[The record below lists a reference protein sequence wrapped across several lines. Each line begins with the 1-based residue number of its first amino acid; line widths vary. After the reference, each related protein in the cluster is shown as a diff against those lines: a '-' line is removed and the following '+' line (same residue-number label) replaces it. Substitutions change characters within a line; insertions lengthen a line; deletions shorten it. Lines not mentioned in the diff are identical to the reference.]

1 MTILTS
7 TPEIA
12 AAAGRFPW
20 ALRARVSVLVL
31 STMLAGCTVG
41 PSFKRPIVEAPPG
54 WSSWQGGDVS
64 LRDAEMRGN
73 QAPVSER
80 WYETFEDA
88 TLNALQIRARTANPD
103 LRTAA
108 LHFAQ
113 SRAQRQTAAA
123 QRGPQVNAEAGA
135 SRQRESERGAIT
147 RLLGAIAP
155 ANSGPLVQVLS
166 DPYNLYQAGFDA
178 SWELDLWGRVRR
190 SVEAADADL
199 AASSAALD
207 GVRIGIAAEVARN
220 YFELRAVQEQLRL
233 ARADLA
239 AAEEYLELVQA
250 RADGGV
256 ASDLDATRQRA
267 LLAELAAR
275 LPQLLDQEARS
286 INLLSLLLGERPG
299 ALHAELNSGAD
310 TSVRRL
316 LPDLALGLPSE
327 LARRRPDIRLAE
339 AKLHSATA
347 AIGIAVADLYPRIT
361 LGGKFGLESI
371 SSRDLVEWGSRRWTI
386 GPSLEIPI
394 FDMGRR
400 RSVVTL
406 RKLQE
411 QEAAVA
417 YQRTVLQA
425 WHEIDT
431 ALSAYAAERQRNAQL
446 AKREKESRDAYE
458 LAHVRSQNGLTS
470 SLDELDARRA
480 VLSAQRDYAG
490 SNVQMAIG
498 LVAIYKA
505 LGGGALDERSAS
517 QLPP

>member
-1 MTILTS
+1 MAILTS

-12 AAAGRFPW
+12 AASGRFPW
-20 ALRARVSVLVL
+20 ALPARVSVLVL

-41 PSFKRPIVEAPPG
+41 PAFRRPIAEAPPG
-54 WSSWQGGDVS
+54 WTSWQGGDAS
-64 LRDAEMRGN
+64 LRDAAMRGN
-73 QAPVSER
+73 QAPVPER
-80 WYETFEDA
+80 WYETFDDA
-88 TLNALQIRARTANPD
+88 TLNALQSRAKTASPD
-103 LRTAA
+103 LWTAA

-123 QRGPQVNAEAGA
+123 QRGPQVNADAGA
-135 SRQRESERGAIT
+135 SRQRESERGASA
-147 RLLGAIAP
+147 RLISAIAP
-155 ANSGPLVQVLS
+155 ANSGQLVQLLG
-166 DPYNLYQAGFDA
+166 DPYNLYHAGFDA

-190 SVEAADADL
+190 SVEAADADV
-199 AASSAALD
+199 AASGAALD

-220 YFELRAVQEQLRL
+220 YFELRAIQEQLRL
-233 ARADLA
+233 ARIDLA
-239 AAEEYLELVQA
+239 TAEEYLELVQA

-275 LPQLLDQEARS
+275 LPQLLEQEARS
-286 INLLSLLLGERPG
+286 INLLSMLLGEPPG
-299 ALHAELNSGAD
+299 ALHTELNSEAG
-310 TSVRRL
+310 TSVTHL

-327 LARRRPDIRLAE
+327 LARRRPDIRQAE

-347 AIGIAVADLYPRIT
+347 AIGIAVADLYPRVT
-361 LGGKFGLESI
+361 LGAKFDLEST
-371 SSRDLVEWGSRRWTI
+371 SSRNLVEWSSRHWTI
-386 GPSLEIPI
+386 GPSLEIPL
-394 FDMGRR
+394 FDTGRR

-431 ALSAYAAERQRNAQL
+431 ALSAYAAERQRSKQL
-446 AKREKESRDAYE
+446 AKREKESRDAFG
-458 LAHVRSQNGLTS
+458 LARSSYQNGSTS
-470 SLDELDARRA
+470 FLYELDARRSMLA
-480 VLSAQRDYAG
+480 AQRDLAD
-490 SNVQMAIG
+490 SNGHFAIR

-505 LGGGALDERSAS
+505 LGGGALGEESAS
-517 QLPP
+517 RLPP

>member
-1 MTILTS
+1 MAILS
-7 TPEIA
+7 SSPEFTA
-12 AAAGRFPW
+12 AAA
-20 ALRARVSVLVL
+20 RVSRVCQLRVGVLVL
-31 STMLAGCTVG
+31 SAMLAGCTVG
-41 PSFKRPIVEAPPG
+41 PSFKSPIPEAPPG
-54 WSSWQGGDVS
+54 WSSWQGGDAS
-64 LRDAEMRGN
+64 LRDADTRGN

-80 WYETFEDA
+80 WYESFDDA
-88 TLNALQIRARTANPD
+88 TLNALQARARTANPD

-113 SRAQRQTAAA
+113 SRAQRQAAAA
-123 QRGPQVNAEAGA
+123 QRGPQVDADAGA
-135 SRQRESERGAIT
+135 SRQRESASGGSTRLISAIT
-147 RLLGAIAP
+147 P
-155 ANSGPLVQVLS
+155 ANSGQLVQVLS
-166 DPYNLYQAGFDA
+166 DPYNLYHAGFDA

-190 SVEAADADL
+190 TIEAADADV
-199 AASSAALD
+199 AASGAALD
-207 GVRIGIAAEVARN
+207 GVRIGIAAEVARE

-256 ASDLDATRQRA
+256 ASDLDAARQRA
-267 LLAELAAR
+267 LLAGLTAR
-275 LPQLLDQEARS
+275 LPELLEQEART
-286 INLLSLLLGERPG
+286 INQLSLLLGERPG
-299 ALHAELNSGAD
+299 ALHAELDGRAD
-310 TSVRRL
+310 RSVARG
-316 LPDLALGLPSE
+316 LPDLSLGLPSE
-327 LARRRPDIRLAE
+327 LARRRPDIRQAE

-347 AIGIAVADLYPRIT
+347 AIGVAVADFYPRLT

-371 SSRDLVEWGSRRWTI
+371 SSRDLVEWSSRRWTI

-431 ALSAYAAERQRNAQL
+431 ALSAYASERQRNEQL
-446 AKREKESRDAYE
+446 AKREKESRDAYG
-458 LAHVRSQNGLTS
+458 LAHSLYRNGSTS
-470 SLDELDARRA
+470 FLDELDAQRSMLA
-480 VLSAQRDYAG
+480 AQRDFAG
-490 SNVQMAIG
+490 SNGQFAIR

-505 LGGGALDERSAS
+505 LGGGALGEEPAS
-517 QLPP
+517 YLPP

>member
-1 MTILTS
+1 MAMLTS

-20 ALRARVSVLVL
+20 ALRARVGVIVL

-41 PSFKRPIVEAPPG
+41 PSFKSPIAEAPPG
-54 WSSWQGGDVS
+54 WSSWQGGDAS
-64 LRDAEMRGN
+64 LRDADMRGN

-88 TLNALQIRARTANPD
+88 TLNALQTRARTANPD

-113 SRAQRQTAAA
+113 SRAQRQAAAA
-123 QRGPQVNAEAGA
+123 QRGPQVNADAGA
-135 SRQRESERGAIT
+135 SRQQESARGAST
-147 RLLGAIAP
+147 RLISAIAP
-155 ANSGPLVQVLS
+155 ANSGQLVQVLS
-166 DPYNLYQAGFDA
+166 DPYNLYHAGFDA

-190 SVEAADADL
+190 SVEAADADV
-199 AASSAALD
+199 AASGAALD

-220 YFELRAVQEQLRL
+220 YFELRAGQEQLRL

-256 ASDLDATRQRA
+256 ESDLVATRQRA
-267 LLAELAAR
+267 LLAELAAH
-275 LPQLLDQEARS
+275 LPELLNQEART
-286 INLLSLLLGERPG
+286 INQLSLLLGERPG
-299 ALHAELNSGAD
+299 ALQAELQARGDAA
-310 TSVRRL
+310 VARA

-327 LARRRPDIRLAE
+327 LARRRPDIRQAE

-347 AIGIAVADLYPRIT
+347 AIGIAVADFYPRIT
-361 LGGKFGLESI
+361 IGGKFDLESI
-371 SSRDLVEWGSRRWTI
+371 SSRDLVEWSSRHWTI
-386 GPSLEIPI
+386 GPSLEVPI

-400 RSVVTL
+400 HSVVTL
-406 RKLQE
+406 RKLKE

-417 YQRTVLQA
+417 YQQTVLQA

-431 ALSAYAAERQRNAQL
+431 ALSAYAAERQRSEQL
-446 AKREKESRDAYE
+446 AKREKESRDAYG
-458 LAHVRSQNGLTS
+458 LARSLYQNGSTS
-470 SLDELDARRA
+470 FLNELDARRSMLA
-480 VLSAQRDYAG
+480 AQRDLAD
-490 SNVQMAIG
+490 SNGHFAIR
-498 LVAIYKA
+498 LVAIYKS
-505 LGGGALDERSAS
+505 LGGGALGEESAS
-517 QLPP
+517 RLPP